1 MVSNETAHELH
12 TERQLEA
19 LSKVG
24 LDAEYTFMG
33 GCEPDHTLVQIFRLV
48 WIGFAI
54 LMS

>member
-24 LDAEYTFMG
+24 LDAKYTFVG
-33 GCEPDHTLVQIFRLV
+33 GVSQIKPPYKYPTSFD
-48 WIGFAI
+48 
-54 LMS
+54 